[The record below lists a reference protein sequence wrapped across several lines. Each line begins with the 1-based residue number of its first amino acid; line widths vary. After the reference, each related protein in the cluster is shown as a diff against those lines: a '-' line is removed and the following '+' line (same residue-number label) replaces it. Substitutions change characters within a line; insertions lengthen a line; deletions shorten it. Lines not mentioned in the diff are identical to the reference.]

1 MKSTVN
7 DVRRIF
13 AVSGDELER
22 RWLLLREHMN
32 AADLDAA
39 VCVASD
45 PHLSG
50 YSRWLTDSP
59 YAYRRA
65 VMFFRDG
72 PMTLIDHGRHGFR
85 RRHGPDTRE
94 YPGVG
99 EIITVGE
106 FPSVH
111 YTQTYEADLVLRVLA
126 EKGCRRIGLVGIKS
140 MPHAFAAALES
151 GFRGDVVD
159 VTEYVDHCKA
169 IKSREEIGILRRC
182 AAIQDAIFHK
192 LLTMIRP
199 GMRDCEVAAAASYI
213 SRGMGCESGAI
224 LAGSAPPDKPAHML
238 GEHMQGRTICAGDVV
253 CVLIENAPLD
263 GYFVELTRSVCLGQA
278 PSELLERFEQMRK
291 AQEYTLS
298 LLKPGAAYRTVH
310 ELYNEYMVSQGQE
323 GEERIF
329 AHGQGYDL
337 VERPLVRRD
346 ETMVVERGHCLA
358 IHPSVL
364 TDSAFAVVC
373 DNYLIG
379 DDGPG
384 NCLHQTEKKVF
395 EI

>member
-1 MKSTVN
+1 MKSTLD

-13 AVSGDELER
+13 AVSSGELER
-22 RWLLLREHMN
+22 RWLLIREHMI
-32 AADLDAA
+32 AANLDVAI
-39 VCVASD
+39 CVASD

-59 YAYRRA
+59 YAYRRV
-65 VMFFRDG
+65 VMFFRDDL
-72 PMTLIDHGRHGFR
+72 MTLIDHGRHGTR
-85 RRHGPDTRE
+85 RRHDGDSRQ
-94 YPGVG
+94 YIGVG
-99 EIITVGE
+99 EVITVGE

-111 YTQTYEADLVLRVLA
+111 YTQNYEADLVLRVLE
-126 EKGCRRIGLVGIKS
+126 EKGCRRVGLIGIKS
-140 MPHAFAAALES
+140 MPHAFAAAVEA
-151 GFRGDVVD
+151 GFRGDIVD
-159 VTEYVDHCKA
+159 ITEYVDHCKA

-182 AAIQDAIFHK
+182 AGIQDAIFRK

-199 GMRDCEVAAAASYI
+199 GMRDCEVVAAASYI

-224 LAGSAPPDKPAHML
+224 LVGSAPPDEPAHML

-253 CVLIENAPLD
+253 CVLLENAPLD
-263 GYFVELTRSVCLGQA
+263 GYFVELTRSVCLGKA
-278 PSELLERFEQMRK
+278 PSELLERCEQMRK

-298 LLKPGAAYRTVH
+298 LLKPGTAYRSVH
-310 ELYNEYMVSQGQE
+310 ELYNEYMVSQGLE

-346 ETMVVERGHCLA
+346 ETMAVKPGHCLA
-358 IHPSVL
+358 IHPSVF
-364 TDSAFAVVC
+364 TSAAFAVVC
-373 DNYLIG
+373 DNYLIE

-384 NCLHQTEKKVF
+384 SCLHQTEKKVF